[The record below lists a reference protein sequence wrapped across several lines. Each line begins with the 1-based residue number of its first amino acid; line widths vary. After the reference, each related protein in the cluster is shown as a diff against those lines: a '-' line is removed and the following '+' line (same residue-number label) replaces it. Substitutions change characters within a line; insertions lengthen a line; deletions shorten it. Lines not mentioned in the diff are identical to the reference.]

1 MNSIQKH
8 SHNLIRCFP
17 VQVER
22 HRKPMHVDADD
33 VGDYPG
39 DLALIA
45 HDEQKLDL

>member
-1 MNSIQKH
+1 
-8 SHNLIRCFP
+8 
-17 VQVER
+17 
-22 HRKPMHVDADD
+22 MHVDADD